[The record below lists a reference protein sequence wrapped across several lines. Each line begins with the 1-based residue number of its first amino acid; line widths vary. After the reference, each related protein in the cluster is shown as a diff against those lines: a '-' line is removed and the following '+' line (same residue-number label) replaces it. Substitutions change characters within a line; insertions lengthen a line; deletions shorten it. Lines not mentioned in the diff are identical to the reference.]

1 VKSGARRAKAA
12 ALLGLAPRT
21 TERWRAAEVGD
32 DRRAGP
38 KTAPANKLSPAER
51 ARILEI
57 INSEEY
63 RDLPPTQ
70 IVPMLADKGQYVG
83 SESSIYRLIREARQG
98 QHRERSRP
106 ATHKPK
112 EHVATGP
119 NQVWSWDITY
129 LRTPIKGQFVFLY
142 LVMDIWSRK
151 IVGSRVHDAESMEV
165 SSELVAEIAAAEN
178 IDADRIVLHADNGG
192 PMKGATM
199 LATLQKL
206 GIAASFSRPSVSND
220 NAFSESLFR
229 TLKYRPEYP
238 TQPFETTQEAAAWVA
253 AFVDWYNTE
262 HRHSAI
268 RMVTPYQR
276 HAGADV
282 AVLERRHRVYQ
293 EARRRNPNR
302 WSGKTR
308 DWSRPGAVTLNPD
321 AQSAA

>member
-1 VKSGARRAKAA
+1 MKSGARCAEAA

-21 TERWRAAEVGD
+21 VERWRATEVGD

-38 KTAPANKLSPAER
+38 KTAPANKLSPEER

-83 SESSIYRLIREARQG
+83 SESTIYRLIREARQG

-106 ATHKPK
+106 VTHKPK

-151 IVGSRVHDAESMEV
+151 IVGWRVHDAESMDV
-165 SSELVAEIAAAEN
+165 SSALIAEIAAAEN

-220 NAFSESLFR
+220 NPFSESLFR

-238 TQPFETTQEAAAWVA
+238 TKPFETTQEAAAWVA

-268 RMVTPYQR
+268 RMVTPHER
-276 HAGADV
+276 HKGADV

-302 WSGKTR
+302 WSGNTR

-321 AQSAA
+321 AQCAA